1 MAHEAHEEG
10 LVGRKIVHDLVEALL
25 LEFLSLL
32 PGPVAFASKFSSTAF
47 LLSLP
52 PLRRLS
58 STAFIRSLIFTR
70 VFAFTL
76 ALIELI
82 RLLHEVL
89 VLLEALWRHP
99 GAHVIH
105 PGVLQLAHLFCG
117 QRAVKV

>member
-47 LLSLP
+47 
-52 PLRRLS
+52 
-58 STAFIRSLIFTR
+58 IRSLIFTR

-76 ALIELI
+76 ALY
-82 RLLHEVL
+82 R
-89 VLLEALWRHP
+89 AHP
-99 GAHVIH
+99 
-105 PGVLQLAHLFCG
+105 LA
-117 QRAVKV
+117 A